1 LKASLCAYPT
11 VCRPGASAGL
21 ASVIGGE
28 PVTEGY
34 GGLEKGTGGGLADLH
49 DRYDRWLTRNIRKRF
64 GAQEADDLV
73 QETWLRIASL
83 GVVDAI
89 RHPKAFLLRTAINLA
104 LDGHRHRAVVEKS
117 ADALRSSDQTE
128 ADQLEA
134 VLLEEIVLSL
144 PTALRDV
151 FVLSR
156 FACLSH
162 AQIGEQL
169 GISTKTVEWRMTKA
183 TALCTARLSL

>member
-1 LKASLCAYPT
+1 MTDGFERLSRRDNSGL
-11 VCRPGASAGL
+11 AGL
-21 ASVIGGE
+21 
-28 PVTEGY
+28 Y
-34 GGLEKGTGGGLADLH
+34 G
-49 DRYDRWLTRNIRKRF
+49 RYDGWLTRAVRKRF
-64 GAQEADDLV
+64 GPQDADDLV
-73 QETWLRIASL
+73 QETWLRLASMDL
-83 GVVDAI
+83 VDAI
-89 RHPKAFLLRTAINLA
+89 RHPKAFLLRTATNLA
-104 LDGHRHRAVVEKS
+104 FDRHRHRVVVEKS
-117 ADALRSSDQTE
+117 AEDLRGFGQ
-128 ADQLEA
+128 AQPDQLEA

-144 PTALRDV
+144 PAPLRDV

>member
-1 LKASLCAYPT
+1 M
-11 VCRPGASAGL
+11 
-21 ASVIGGE
+21 
-28 PVTEGY
+28 TESY
-34 GGLEKGTGGGLADLH
+34 ERLEKGPSGALADLH
-49 DRYDRWLTRNIRKRF
+49 DRYDRWLTRNVRKRF
-64 GAQEADDLV
+64 GAQDAEDLV
-73 QETWLRIASL
+73 QETWLRVASL

-89 RHPKAFLLRTAINLA
+89 RHPKAFLLRTATNLA
-104 LDGHRHRAVVEKS
+104 LDGHRHRAVIEKT
-117 ADALRSSDQTE
+117 SDERRGSGQTQ

-134 VLLEEIVLSL
+134 VLLEQIILGL
-144 PTALRDV
+144 PAPLRDV

-183 TALCTARLSL
+183 TALCAARLSL

>member
-1 LKASLCAYPT
+1 MFST
-11 VCRPGASAGL
+11 SGASAGL
-21 ASVIGGE
+21 ASVTGGE
-28 PVTEGY
+28 PVTESY
-34 GGLEKGTGGGLADLH
+34 GRIEKGAVGGLADLH
-49 DRYDRWLTRNIRKRF
+49 DRYDRWLTRNVRRRF
-64 GAQEADDLV
+64 GAQDADDLV

-89 RHPKAFLLRTAINLA
+89 RHPKAFLLRTAMNLA

-117 ADALRSSDQTE
+117 AGELRSPDQTQ

-144 PTALRDV
+144 PTGLRDV

-156 FACLSH
+156 FAGLSH
-162 AQIGEQL
+162 TQIGEQL